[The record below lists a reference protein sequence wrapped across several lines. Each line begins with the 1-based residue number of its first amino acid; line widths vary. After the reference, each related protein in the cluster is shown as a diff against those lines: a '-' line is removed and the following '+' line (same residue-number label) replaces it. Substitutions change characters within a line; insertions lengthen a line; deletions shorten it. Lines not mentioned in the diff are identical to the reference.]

1 MKSFIPNLFTLLN
14 LLSGAMATIFALKGD
29 YTLAAGLVFLGIIC
43 DFLDGFLARRLGVE
57 SDLGLQ
63 LDSLADMVTS
73 GLVPGIV
80 LYKLLE
86 LSMTT
91 EWEYM
96 QWLPFIGLI
105 VTLASGYRLA
115 KFNISTDQKDYF
127 IGLPT
132 PANALLILS
141 LPLIISY
148 QNNDTINSI
157 ILNRYVLISVTIIS
171 AILLNAPIKLIALK
185 FKTWNFSNNIGAYLL
200 LVLSAV
206 LLIVFNFAAIPLIII
221 TYILL
226 SLLNPP
232 S

>member
-1 MKSFIPNLFTLLN
+1 MKAFIPNLFTLLN
-14 LLSGAMATIFALKGD
+14 LLSGSVAAIFAVNGSL
-29 YTLAAGLVFLGIIC
+29 TWAAGFVFAGIIF
-43 DFLDGFLARRLGVE
+43 DFFDGFLARRLHVE

-86 LSMTT
+86 WSNTSG
-91 EWEYM
+91 WEFVVWMPY
-96 QWLPFIGLI
+96 IGLM
-105 VTLASGYRLA
+105 VTLASAYRLA
-115 KFNISTDQKDYF
+115 KFNISTDQKEYF

-141 LPLIISY
+141 LPLMLSY

-157 ILNRYVLISVTIIS
+157 ILNHYVLISITIVS

-185 FKTWNFSNNIGAYLL
+185 FKTWDFSSNIGTYLL
-200 LVLSAV
+200 LILSV
-206 LLIVFNFAAIPLIII
+206 VFLIIFKIAAIPLIIV
-221 TYILL
+221 TYIIL

>member
-14 LLSGAMATIFALKGD
+14 LLSGSVSVIFAVNENL
-29 YTLAAGLVFLGIIC
+29 TWAAGFVFLGIIF
-43 DFLDGFLARRLGVE
+43 DFFDGFLARRLRVE

-86 LSMTT
+86 WSVGS
-91 EWEYM
+91 EWESVVWVPY
-96 QWLPFIGLI
+96 IGLI
-105 VTLASGYRLA
+105 VTLASAYRLA
-115 KFNISTDQKDYF
+115 KFNISTDQRTYF

-141 LPLIISY
+141 LPLMLSH
-148 QNNDTINSI
+148 QNNDSINSI
-157 ILNRYVLISVTIIS
+157 ILNQYVLISIAIIS

-185 FKTWNFSNNIGAYLL
+185 FKTWDFSRNIGTYLL
-200 LVLSAV
+200 LILSV
-206 LLIVFNFAAIPLIII
+206 VFLIIFKIAAIPLIIV
-221 TYILL
+221 TYIII